1 MRYGYC
7 RVSSRGQLDGHG
19 LGIQR
24 EQVTEAGAQLVFE
37 DVFTG
42 TSMERPEWD
51 RLLSV
56 LEPGDEVVVT
66 RLDRIARTAI
76 GGCEAVRDLLAA
88 GVRVTVLNMGTIDDT
103 PMGRMLVTVMFAMAE
118 FDRDCIV
125 QRLADGRRAAK
136 ASDPSY
142 REGRKPIQLD
152 TDKVSE
158 LAAREAAGELT
169 VRECAEMLGVSQ
181 RTYRRRRDALAA

>member
-19 LGIQR
+19 LDIQH
-24 EQVTEAGAQLVFE
+24 EQVEAAGAQIVYE

-51 RLLSV
+51 KLMAILQ
-56 LEPGDEVVVT
+56 PGDEVVVT

-76 GGCEAVRDLLAA
+76 GGCEAVRDLLAM

-125 QRLADGRRAAK
+125 QRLADGRKAAK
-136 ASDPSY
+136 ANDPSY
-142 REGRKPIQLD
+142 REGRKPIQLN
-152 TDKVSE
+152 TDQISE
-158 LAAREAAGELT
+158 LAAKEAAGELT
-169 VRECAEMLGVSQ
+169 VRECAEILGVSQ